1 MDRDRHGD
9 RPPPQRQQ
17 QQDRGERREFN
28 RDPRDIEER
37 MPKLKPSEGANFT
50 VTNTFAGLV
59 VDDLEE

>member
-37 MPKLKPSEGANFT
+37 MPKLKPSEGAVRIPLKKPFLN
-50 VTNTFAGLV
+50 VSH
-59 VDDLEE
+59 